1 MITLIY
7 LDGLS
12 GINYHRLMTPFLR
25 LKEEEGVEIHFFE
38 NFNDLKEY
46 DLTKVN
52 NLVGSRR
59 FSVSDHKEFKKYLVD
74 NDVKLILDNDDYWK
88 LPKDNP
94 AYQVYKDKTSHDIKN
109 SIKIADEIWT
119 PSSYLAELMK
129 QINPDAVYRVIPNTI
144 HQKEKQWSD
153 WEKDNPVDWKVRFG
167 YLGANGHQ
175 KDLDV
180 MGMTFE
186 DHELYCMAL
195 MDYPERLK
203 AKYRMNPV
211 DITQYAQLYK
221 FFDVSLSPLKD
232 SKFNRCKSEL
242 KVIEAGFTRTAI
254 IASNVTPYKEVI
266 KHGETGIL
274 CSTPKEWKE
283 AVEGMTLNKAWTL
296 GNNLYE
302 YCKEHYDL
310 STINKLRLEGL
321 S

>member
-25 LKEEEGVEIHFFE
+25 LKEEEGVNIHFFQ
-38 NFNDLKEY
+38 NFNDLKDM
-46 DLTKVN
+46 DLSKVGQ
-52 NLVGSRR
+52 LIGSRR
-59 FSVSDHKEFKKYLVD
+59 FSVSDHKGFKKYLAD
-74 NDVKLILDNDDYWK
+74 NDVKVILDNDDYWK

-94 AYQVYKDKTSHDIKN
+94 AFEHYKKTEERNIRE

-119 PSSYLAELMK
+119 PSSHLADRMRH
-129 QINPDAVYRVIPNTI
+129 INPDAVYRIIPNTVY
-144 HQKEKQWSD
+144 QKEKQWAD
-153 WEKDNPVDWKVRFG
+153 YEKDVPKDFKVRFG

-175 KDLDV
+175 KDLDEI
-180 MGMTFE
+180 GMDFE
-186 DHELYCMAL
+186 GYELYCMNL
-195 MDYPERLK
+195 MDYPEKLK
-203 AKYRMNPV
+203 AKYKMNPV

-221 FFDVSLSPLKD
+221 FFDVSIAPLKN

-242 KVIEAGFTRTAI
+242 KVVEAGFTRTAI

-266 KHGETGIL
+266 EHNVTGIL
-274 CSTPKEWKE
+274 CDTPEDWKRE
-283 AVEGMTLNKAWTL
+283 VADMTLGKAQRL
-296 GNNLYE
+296 ANNLYE

-310 STINKLRLEGL
+310 SKVNKERLKGL

>member
-221 FFDVSLSPLKD
+221 FFDVSLSPLKN
-232 SKFNRCKSEL
+232 SKFNKCKSEL
-242 KVIEAGFTRTAI
+242 KVVEAGFTRTAI

-283 AVEGMTLNKAWTL
+283 AIEGMTLNKAWTL

>member
-144 HQKEKQWSD
+144 HQKEKQW
-153 WEKDNPVDWKVRFG
+153 
-167 YLGANGHQ
+167 
-175 KDLDV
+175 
-180 MGMTFE
+180 
-186 DHELYCMAL
+186 
-195 MDYPERLK
+195 
-203 AKYRMNPV
+203 
-211 DITQYAQLYK
+211 
-221 FFDVSLSPLKD
+221 
-232 SKFNRCKSEL
+232 
-242 KVIEAGFTRTAI
+242 VIG
-254 IASNVTPYKEVI
+254 K
-266 KHGETGIL
+266 
-274 CSTPKEWKE
+274 
-283 AVEGMTLNKAWTL
+283 
-296 GNNLYE
+296 
-302 YCKEHYDL
+302 
-310 STINKLRLEGL
+310 TIQ
-321 S
+321 